1 MRYYNDLEKKRQNIY
16 NPTQQQQARQTQQQ
30 SQPMAQTV
38 QQNQQNSTNKQP
50 ETNWAAEYDK
60 VMGGNPSVSMPA
72 QYNARAQG
80 GAVPMNASPA
90 AQQSL
95 GAGAGQW
102 QAELD
107 NIMNQ
112 IMNREKFSYDMNGD
126 AMYQQYADMFQNQA
140 NLGMMNAMGQAAA
153 MTGGYGSSYG
163 QMVGQQAFAQQ
174 MQGLNE
180 VGMDLYG
187 QALNQYMMEGD
198 QLAQQYA
205 MLAEREAQAYNRGLD
220 QRNFEYQQML
230 DDRAQS
236 NYEREFGYQQQRDTI
251 ADSQW
256 DQTLQYQK
264 DRDLVADSQWQ
275 AQMDYQTGRDS
286 VADTQW
292 QQQFES
298 SEAQRAADNAYRDS
312 MMQYQQ
318 IRDQVSD
325 EQWRAELDRML
336 ANDSQHQ
343 GLFK

>member
-1 MRYYNDLEKKRQNIY
+1 
-16 NPTQQQQARQTQQQ
+16 
-30 SQPMAQTV
+30 
-38 QQNQQNSTNKQP
+38 
-50 ETNWAAEYDK
+50 
-60 VMGGNPSVSMPA
+60 
-72 QYNARAQG
+72 
-80 GAVPMNASPA
+80 
-90 AQQSL
+90 
-95 GAGAGQW
+95 
-102 QAELD
+102 
-107 NIMNQ
+107 
-112 IMNREKFSYDMNGD
+112 
-126 AMYQQYADMFQNQA
+126 MYQQYADMFQNQA

-336 ANDSQHQ
+336 ANGMQKCKECVKMMLWLMRSGKNSLLPRKSRDSTRISTISRCLNTKSNRMLYRNRIGRASMTELLQMMPQ
-343 GLFK
+343 IKRIEMQRLRKNKDNITKILRISRDETRWQMLNGVRSLTEPLQTMK